1 VIVMRFIDDLPYPEV
16 AQVLGKSVGAVRVI
30 QFRALAGL
38 RRMVQEEEI
47 SMAYVEA
54 RAS

>member
-1 VIVMRFIDDLPYPEV
+1 MRFVDDLPYQEV

-30 QFRALAGL
+30 QFRALASL
-38 RRMVQEEEI
+38 RRMVQREEQ
-47 SMAYVEA
+47 SLTYAEA